1 MLSREHPGG
10 KILILEVRSNPNY
23 YNTPAFN
30 LTVRSRALLLE
41 IIKKGIASGE
51 ISDSI
56 HPHAL
61 ASTIIGA
68 LEHAVMPMLTHK
80 KDRDLERLTDEI
92 CKIIFQGIGK
102 KDDITTNLV
111 KKIDRIEKT
120 VKKLG
125 NPPPQSH

>member
-1 MLSREHPGG
+1 
-10 KILILEVRSNPNY
+10 
-23 YNTPAFN
+23 
-30 LTVRSRALLLE
+30 VRSREILLE

-51 ISDSI
+51 ISDRI

-68 LEHAVMPMLTHK
+68 LEHAVMPILTHK
-80 KDRDLERLTDEI
+80 KDRDLEKLTDEI
-92 CKIIFQGIGK
+92 CKIIFEGIGQ

-120 VKKLG
+120 VKKL
-125 NPPPQSH
+125 SHPLPKSL